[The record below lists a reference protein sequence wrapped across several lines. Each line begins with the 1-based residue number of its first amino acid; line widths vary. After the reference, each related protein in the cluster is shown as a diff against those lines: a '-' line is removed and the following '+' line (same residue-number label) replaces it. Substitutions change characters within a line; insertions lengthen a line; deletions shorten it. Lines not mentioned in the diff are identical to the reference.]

1 MNKYV
6 KQFLIR
12 GLLFGGFGPIIAGL
26 VFMIIGF
33 TGTSLN
39 LEGWQ
44 IFLAIITS
52 YLLAYISA
60 GASVFEQIEEW
71 STVKSMLI
79 HCLTIYAIYLIT
91 YVVNS
96 WIPLKWEV
104 ILIFSLG
111 VIGGFM
117 LIWLIVYL
125 VNKRCSKSLNKKL
138 R

>member
-1 MNKYV
+1 MNKYL

-12 GLLFGGFGPIIAGL
+12 GLLFGGFGPIIAGF

-33 TGTSLN
+33 VQANLS

-44 IFLAIITS
+44 IFLAIVTS
-52 YLLAYISA
+52 YLLGFISA

-79 HCLTIYAIYLIT
+79 HCITIYVIYLVT
-91 YVVNS
+91 YLVNS

-104 ILIFSLG
+104 ILIFSIG
-111 VIGGFM
+111 VISGFL
-117 LIWLIVYL
+117 LIWLFAYL
-125 VNKRCSKSLNKKL
+125 LSKHCSKSLNKKL
-138 R
+138 

>member
-12 GLLFGGFGPIIAGL
+12 GLLFGGFGPIIAGF
-26 VFMIIGF
+26 VFMIIDF
-33 TGTSLN
+33 TGTELN

-52 YLLAYISA
+52 YILAFISA

-91 YVVNS
+91 YLVNS
-96 WIPLKWEV
+96 WIPLKWEI
-104 ILIFSLG
+104 ILIFSSG
-111 VIGGFM
+111 VIGGFF
-117 LIWLIVYL
+117 LIWLTIYL
-125 VNKRCSKSLNKKL
+125 INKRCSKSLNKKL
-138 R
+138 K

>member
-33 TGTSLN
+33 TGTNLN
-39 LEGWQ
+39 LKGWQ
-44 IFLAIITS
+44 IFLAIVTS

-71 STVKSMLI
+71 SIVKSMLI
-79 HCLTIYAIYLIT
+79 HCVTIYSIYLIT
-91 YVVNS
+91 YLVNS

-104 ILIFSLG
+104 ILVFSLG

-125 VNKRCSKSLNKKL
+125 INKRCSKSLNKKL

>member
-33 TGTSLN
+33 TGTNLN

-44 IFLAIITS
+44 IFLAIVTS

-71 STVKSMLI
+71 STVKSMLV

-125 VNKRCSKSLNKKL
+125 VNKRCSHSLNKKL